1 MQIQFHVLAPTSKKR
16 GKDNNFTSTVKWC
29 VGRCVCHESVKV
41 GCLLTYDIR
50 KDLYTII
57 YVQFKGQSKVILTVG
72 KFSV

>member
-1 MQIQFHVLAPTSKKR
+1 MFVMSPLL
-16 GKDNNFTSTVKWC
+16 FT
-29 VGRCVCHESVKV
+29 V
-41 GCLLTYDIR
+41 GCLLTYDIQ